1 MPSEYWIAQRLYFAQ
16 QADGTRRSR
25 PAVRVALAGIII
37 GVMVMLL
44 SVCVVVGFKQTITD
58 KVVGFGAHIQVVNF
72 DNNNTYEMKPI
83 VVSDS
88 LMQALGSF
96 PHVKSVH
103 PFITKPGI
111 LKTDKAFQGIVFK
124 GTDYW
129 DYFQS
134 NLMDGTLP
142 TRNNEVIISKRQA
155 DALALKT
162 QDAILSYFVDD
173 AVRVRKFIVTG
184 IYQTGFTDFDDL
196 FVLGLTEGGRRLN
209 AWDSNQVA
217 GVEILLDDIR
227 FLDETADEIYFAT
240 VNHIDERAYHL
251 YYVQTLRQLNPQ
263 VFAWLDLLDMNV
275 VVIILLMMAVACFTI
290 VSGLIILILDSV
302 PLIGVLKA
310 LGADNTFVR
319 RIFIAQAAM
328 LIGKGMV
335 WGNILALALALLQYH
350 THILPLDAATYYV
363 NFVPIA
369 FPYGWIITL
378 NAAIL
383 MVALIVM
390 LAPSA
395 IITRISPAKV
405 MHFD

>member
-134 NLMDGTLP
+134 NLIDGTLP

-162 QDAILSYFVDD
+162 QDAILSYFV
-173 AVRVRKFIVTG
+173 VM
-184 IYQTGFTDFDDL
+184 L
-196 FVLGLTEGGRRLN
+196 
-209 AWDSNQVA
+209 
-217 GVEILLDDIR
+217 
-227 FLDETADEIYFAT
+227 
-240 VNHIDERAYHL
+240 
-251 YYVQTLRQLNPQ
+251 
-263 VFAWLDLLDMNV
+263 V
-275 VVIILLMMAVACFTI
+275 VVVMVMMFVI
-290 VSGLIILILDSV
+290 V
-302 PLIGVLKA
+302 
-310 LGADNTFVR
+310 FV
-319 RIFIAQAAM
+319 F
-328 LIGKGMV
+328 
-335 WGNILALALALLQYH
+335 
-350 THILPLDAATYYV
+350 
-363 NFVPIA
+363 
-369 FPYGWIITL
+369 
-378 NAAIL
+378 
-383 MVALIVM
+383 
-390 LAPSA
+390 
-395 IITRISPAKV
+395 V
-405 MHFD
+405 MHCAHSFSVFFSL

>member
-88 LMQALGSF
+88 LMQALGRF

-134 NLMDGTLP
+134 NLIDGTLP

-240 VNHIDERAYHL
+240 VNHLDEREYHL

-350 THILPLDAATYYV
+350 THFLPLDAATYYV

-383 MVALIVM
+383 IVALIVM